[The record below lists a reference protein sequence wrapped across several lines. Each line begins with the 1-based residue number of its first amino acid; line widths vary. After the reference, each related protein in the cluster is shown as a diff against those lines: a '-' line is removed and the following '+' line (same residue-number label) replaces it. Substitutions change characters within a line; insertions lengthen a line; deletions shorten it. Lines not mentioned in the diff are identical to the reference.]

1 MTEFRP
7 GRPYPI
13 GPSFGPDGVN
23 FSIYSRQATAID
35 LLLFDDVDDKRPSRI
50 IPLDPHTHR
59 THHYWHV
66 KVPGLAS
73 GQLYGYRASGPYDPA
88 RRQRFDGDKL
98 LIDPYGRGVATGSN
112 YDRRSAARPGSNFG
126 TAMKSVLIDT
136 SSYDWED
143 DRPLE
148 RPYSETVIY
157 EMHVGGFTR
166 HPSSGLS
173 DELRG
178 TYRGVVE
185 KIPYL
190 VDLGVT
196 AVELLPVFQFDE
208 QDCPPGLSN
217 YWGYSPVSFF
227 AAHSGYSVAREP
239 LAAVDEFRNMVKAL
253 HRAGIEVILDVVYNH
268 TAEGDERG
276 PTFCFRGLDDSTY
289 YLYERHADTY
299 SNFSGTGNAL
309 KSNHSI
315 VRRLIL
321 DSVRYWVEEMHV
333 DGFRFD
339 LASVLARDES
349 GEPTHSPPVIYA
361 IDTDPRLAAT
371 KIIAEAWDAGG
382 LYQVGSFVGD
392 RWTEWNGKFRDDVR
406 RFLKGDKGALRKLPT
421 RMLGS
426 PDLYS
431 SDHREPGQSIN
442 FVTCHDGF
450 TLNDLVSYNHKHNE
464 DNLESNR
471 DGMDN
476 NLSWNC
482 GVEGP
487 TDDPEIEAL
496 RNRQVKNFLT
506 VLMMAMGTPM
516 LQMGDE
522 VRRTQRGN
530 NNVYCQDNETS
541 WFDWGQLDSHADMH
555 RFVRYLIQGRL
566 RLDMSMI
573 QDRVTLNELLT
584 GTAFQWHGVQ
594 LNEPDWANHSRSLA
608 ATFVGMARRRQ
619 MHIIGNAYHEDL
631 EFELPPRN
639 PGGPAWRRLIDTALA
654 SPDDINPPD
663 TAPQVPD
670 GVYSVRAHSVVLLT
684 RPMPES

>member
-1 MTEFRP
+1 MGDWRQ

-13 GPSFGPDGVN
+13 GPSIEADGVN
-23 FSIYSRQATAID
+23 FSIYSRQATAVD
-35 LLLFDDVDDKRPSRI
+35 LLLFDDVDDARPSRV
-50 IPLDPHTHR
+50 IPLDPNDHR

-66 KVPGLAS
+66 KVAGLSA
-73 GQLYGYRASGPYDPA
+73 GQLYGYRASGPYDPL
-88 RRQRFDGDKL
+88 RRQRFDDEKL
-98 LIDPYGRGVATGSN
+98 LIDPYGRGVATGAN
-112 YDRRSAARPGSNFG
+112 YDRRAAARPGCNFG
-126 TAMKSVLIDT
+126 AAMKSVLVDT
-136 SSYDWED
+136 SDYDWEG

-166 HPSSGLS
+166 HPSSGLAE
-173 DELRG
+173 ELRG
-178 TYRGVVE
+178 TYRGLIE
-185 KIPYL
+185 RIPYL

-208 QDCPPGLSN
+208 QDCPQGLSN

-227 AAHSGYSVAREP
+227 APHTGYSVDREP
-239 LAAVDEFRNMVKAL
+239 MAAVREFRDMVKAL

-268 TAEGDERG
+268 TAEGDELG

-289 YLYERHADTY
+289 YLFEQHADTY

-349 GEPTHSPPVIYA
+349 GEPTRSPPVIYA
-361 IDTDPRLAAT
+361 IDSDPRLAAT

-406 RFLKGDKGALRKLPT
+406 GFLKGDKGALRQLPT

-431 SDHREPGQSIN
+431 HEQREPGQSIN

-450 TLNDLVSYNHKHNE
+450 TLNDLVSYEHKHNE
-464 DNLESNR
+464 GNLEGNR
-471 DGMDN
+471 DGTDN

-506 VLMMAMGTPM
+506 LLMMAMGTPM
-516 LQMGDE
+516 LSMGDE
-522 VRRTQRGN
+522 VRRTQHGN

-541 WFDWGQLDSHADMH
+541 WFDWRQLDTHADVH
-555 RFVRYLIQGRL
+555 RFVKFLIQGRL
-566 RLDMSMI
+566 QLDMSMI
-573 QDRVTLNELLT
+573 RDRVTLNQLLT
-584 GTAFQWHGVQ
+584 DTEFQWHGVR
-594 LNEPDWANHSRSLA
+594 LNQPDWANHSRSLA

-619 MHIIGNAYHEDL
+619 MHIIGNAYHRDL
-631 EFELPPRN
+631 EFELPPRAAGR
-639 PGGPAWRRLIDTALA
+639 PPWRRLIDTALA
-654 SPDDINPPD
+654 SPDDIRAPD
-663 TAPQVPD
+663 EAPELPED
-670 GVYSVRAHSVVLLT
+670 VYRVHAHSVVLLT
-684 RPMPES
+684 RPMPD